1 MLCLDERVAG
11 ELGDDISVGV
21 RRRRT
26 MRSSTAP
33 PGNVDA
39 GPAARPD
46 IRRSPAGQVS
56 GISPSP
62 GNISGTSR
70 GADFTGRSSIRGA
83 EVSATPG
90 ISPSP
95 GNSLGSSA
103 TNHGGGGVSGG
114 SSALWSLSLSPRNG
128 LSLSVSLLPV
138 SLVLSLSRPSDRSRG
153 RQTSTVSFVVRVTA
167 GSDRWRQAARAAIP

>member
-1 MLCLDERVAG
+1 MLCLDERVDG
-11 ELGDDISVGV
+11 VLGDDIFVGV
-21 RRRRT
+21 RRRRP

-39 GPAARPD
+39 GPAARPG

-103 TNHGGGGVSGG
+103 TNHGGVSGG